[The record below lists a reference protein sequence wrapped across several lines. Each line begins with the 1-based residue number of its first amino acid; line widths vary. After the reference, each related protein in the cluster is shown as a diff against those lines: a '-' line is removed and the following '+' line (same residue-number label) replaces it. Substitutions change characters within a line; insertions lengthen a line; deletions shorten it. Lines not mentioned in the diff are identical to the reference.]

1 MYTEQRRMIVLYELG
16 EDNRYEEQARWAREE
31 DVPPEFE
38 AIMPAE
44 DWEEM
49 SDDRIINMVSGP
61 YVVAAYVDEEGA
73 DSKELAEMECPPPT
87 QDVKL
92 NTQNRNAA
100 IQADHIQYGPLNVD
114 EPAGYWDDIAEFWGT
129 STEAAKE
136 SKCAN
141 CVAFDISDRMDDCMP
156 GSTSDD
162 DGRLGYCHM
171 HKFKCHSARS
181 CRTWAKGGPIED
193 DETSYEWQ
201 GKGKEMADPGDD
213 NWVPYRG
220 ERGGRGFRNT
230 RTDEVVY
237 QGDERF
243 ERIRGMVR
251 EEFDEREDL
260 EEGEEE
266 ADFTPEPADAQTFLS
281 GVKKFV
287 DDNPDY
293 APMLT
298 IHDAE
303 ELEDHEILTSPDGGA
318 GISISPEGDIQ
329 NLFSNRGTKGDALIL
344 LRRAIQEGGRTLDC
358 YDGYL
363 YELYSDFGFRVT
375 GRIEFNREFADER
388 WNYDRFNEPDVLH
401 MHFDPD
407 GEDDDTY
414 YGGTDWDSLKDQS
427 RQRAV
432 ANVPKNMSDTDTETI
447 DELNQRLL
455 DDLREKKGEE
465 WVEQHAELIEAQMD
479 MVGML

>member
-1 MYTEQRRMIVLYELG
+1 MIILYELA
-16 EDNRYEEQARWAREE
+16 DNNRYEEQARWVRGT
-31 DVPPEFE
+31 DVPAEFTD
-38 AIMPAE
+38 ILPAD

-49 SDDRIINMVSGP
+49 SDDRIINMIDGP
-61 YVVAAYVDEEGA
+61 YVVAAYVDEESA
-73 DSKELAEMECPPPT
+73 EDRELAEMECPPPT

-114 EPAGYWDDIAEFWGT
+114 EPEGYWDDIAEFWGT

-141 CVAFDISDRMDDCMP
+141 CVAFDISGRMDDCMP

-201 GKGKEMADPGDD
+201 GSGKEMAEGDA

-220 ERGGRGFRNT
+220 PRGGRGYRNT
-230 RTDEVVY
+230 RNDEVVY
-237 QGDERF
+237 QGDPRFDAIADRVGQEFPER
-243 ERIRGMVR
+243 G
-251 EEFDEREDL
+251 DL
-260 EEGEEE
+260 QDGEEE
-266 ADFTPEPADAQTFLS
+266 ADFTPEPADPQTFLS
-281 GVKKFV
+281 GVKQFV
-287 DDNPDY
+287 DENPDY

-303 ELEDHEILTSPDGGA
+303 ELENHKIFTSPDGGA
-318 GISISPEGDIQ
+318 GISVSPEGDIQ
-329 NLFSNRGTKGDALIL
+329 NLFSNRDTKGDGLIL
-344 LRRAIQEGGRTLDC
+344 IRRALQEGGRTLDC

-363 YELYSDFGFRVT
+363 YELYSDFGFRAT
-375 GRIEFNREFADER
+375 GRIEFKREFADER

-401 MHFDPD
+401 MHFDPE
-407 GEDDDTY
+407 GEDNNTY
-414 YGGTDWDSLKDQS
+414 YDGTNWDSLKEES
-427 RQRAV
+427 RERAV
-432 ANVPKNMSDTDTETI
+432 EDVPKNMSDADAESI
-447 DELNQRLL
+447 DELNERLL
-455 DDLREKKGEE
+455 EQLREKKGDE
-465 WVEQHAELIEAQMD
+465 WVEEHAELIEAQMD